1 MAFNRRA
8 WEDGGNHTRGIW
20 RAGLIRE
27 DLRVIEEESGR
38 SLAPTPF
45 ASSVYLATEAPLI
58 AGGEDKMPRY
68 LPELAGVKAIGC
80 FAMAEGVRISLP
92 ATMTTTF

>member
-1 MAFNRRA
+1 M
-8 WEDGGNHTRGIW
+8 DVGNHSRGIW

-27 DLRVIEEESGR
+27 DLRVIEEELGR